1 MSDDPL
7 QTPLRYVRGVG
18 PARAKLLAKLGLET
32 VGDLLCYL
40 PRDILDLT
48 EVRPVAELNDEQIQ
62 TVRGVVADVDQRR
75 LSAGRTLAAVL
86 LDCDGEYVRGV
97 WFNQNWILQKFRPG
111 DALLFSAKPKRRS
124 GRWEFPHPRVQP
136 IDEFEPGVHGGIVP
150 VYGLTEGLKMHVL
163 RNVLETALEQY
174 VSSVPEHLP
183 DEFRGTWRLP
193 RLGRALEQL
202 HRPIDRKTYEA
213 ARHRLIFDDLLEFQL
228 GLALRRRARAK
239 WQQAPGLPT
248 TTKIDH
254 RIRRLFPFTFT
265 AGQDQAVREITADL
279 ATRRAMHRLLQ
290 ADVGAG
296 KTAVAVYTMLVA
308 LAAGYQTVLMAP
320 TEVLASQHWDTLN
333 EALAHSRVKRLLLT
347 GQLTKSRRQE
357 SLSRI
362 KTGDVELIV
371 GTHAV
376 IQEDVEFH
384 KLGLAIVDEQ
394 HKFGV
399 VQRAHFSTGEFS
411 PHVLVMTA
419 TPIPRSL
426 CLTQFGDLDIT
437 TIRELPP
444 GRQPVH
450 TSRVS
455 GPHEQERSWEFVRQ
469 QLSAGRQAYVIC
481 PRIEVD
487 TTDDVG
493 WAEEDA
499 KMTAGS
505 AEQVYRQLSSG
516 ELAGFRVGLVH
527 GQLDQRRR
535 SEVMESFRAGALQ
548 ALVSTTVVEVGVD
561 VPNAT
566 QMVVIQAER
575 FGLSQLHQLRG
586 RISRGK
592 FQGYCFLFSDAAS
605 PDADRRL
612 EALVATSDGF
622 EIAEIDFD
630 LRGPGDVLGT
640 RQHGDL
646 PLKLADL
653 VRDREVLEQ
662 ARGAAFAL
670 VDSGEIDSP
679 QFAPLK
685 IRVLDRFGSLMELPR
700 SG

>member
-48 EVRPVAELNDEQIQ
+48 DVRPVAELNDEQIQ

-75 LSAGRTLAAVL
+75 ISAGRTLAAVL

-97 WFNQNWILQKFRPG
+97 WFNQNWVLQQFRPG

-124 GRWEFPHPRVQP
+124 GRWEFPHPRVQS

-163 RNVLETALEQY
+163 RKVLETAVEQY
-174 VSSVPEHLP
+174 ASLVPEHLP
-183 DEFRGTWRLP
+183 DRFRGTWQLP
-193 RLGRALEQL
+193 RIDQALEQL
-202 HRPIDRKTYEA
+202 HRPADRKTYEA

-239 WQQAPGLPT
+239 WQQAPELPT

-254 RIRRLFPFTFT
+254 RIRRLFSFTFT
-265 AGQDQAVREITADL
+265 EGQDQAIREITADL
-279 ATRRAMHRLLQ
+279 ETRRAMHRLLQ

-296 KTAVAVYTMLVA
+296 KTAVAVYAMLVA

-333 EALAHSRVKRLLLT
+333 EALAHSRVKRILLT
-347 GQLTKSRRQE
+347 GQLTRSRRQE
-357 SLSRI
+357 ALSRI

-455 GPHEQERSWEFVRQ
+455 GPQEQQQSWEFVRQ
-469 QLSAGRQAYVIC
+469 QLTAGRQAYVIC

-487 TTDDVG
+487 TAAERG
-493 WAEEDA
+493 SAEEVT
-499 KMTAGS
+499 KRTAGS
-505 AEQVYRQLSSG
+505 AEQVYRQLCSG
-516 ELAGFRVGLVH
+516 ELSGFRVGLVH

-566 QMVVIQAER
+566 QMVVVQAER

-592 FQGYCFLFSDAAS
+592 FQGYCFLFSDSAS

-612 EALVATSDGF
+612 EALVATTDGF
-622 EIAEIDFD
+622 KIAEIDFD

-653 VRDREVLEQ
+653 VRDRDVLEQ
-662 ARGAAFAL
+662 ARRAAFEL
-670 VDSGEIDSP
+670 VDSAEIDSP